1 MTKNTNN
8 TQLAGYKEF
17 VQSLE
22 KIGEALLDKYDL
34 AYENS
39 EIITEINNKDEAVD
53 MVICAA
59 DENGTRANTFGRIN
73 LKDLYKQV
81 QVELMKKIVLNLNGV
96 EPGEEFDCF
105 WDEDDYDM
113 TEDEFMVTLVEAQ
126 KTFNAKADHI
136 LQDAEIL
143 SEITGIPENTDKS
156 IREITKAYVNFFAK
170 EYKYFDQDVSFSPN
184 GFTVVAVYQCPED
197 SGMKNIR
204 YEININVNLIITKAL
219 CSKIAHE
226 DIMDF
231 VSKEIRQQLKT
242 GLNDFP
248 TVEWFNALKVKGF
261 ILKETFVKVEKF
273 FKKIAEEIV

>member
-1 MTKNTNN
+1 MTNTTNN
-8 TQLAGYKEF
+8 TRLAGYEEF
-17 VQSLE
+17 IQALE
-22 KIGEALLDKYDL
+22 KIGESLLSKYDL

-81 QVELMKKIVLNLNGV
+81 QVELMKKMVLNLNGF

-105 WDEDDYDM
+105 WNEDDYDM
-113 TEDEFMVTLVEAQ
+113 TEDEFMDTLVEAQ

-143 SEITGIPENTDKS
+143 FEITGIPENTDKS
-156 IREITKAYVNFFAK
+156 IREITKSYVKFFAK
-170 EYKYFDQDVSFSPN
+170 EYKYFNQDVSFSPN
-184 GFTVVAVYQCPED
+184 GFSVIAVYPCLED
-197 SGMKNIR
+197 SGMKNLS

-219 CSKIAHE
+219 YSKIAHE

-231 VSKEIRQQLKT
+231 VSKEIRQQLKA

-248 TVEWFNALKVKGF
+248 EEKKFNALEVKDF
-261 ILKETFVKVEKF
+261 ILKETFVKAEKF
-273 FKKIAEEIV
+273 FKKIAKEIV

>member
-1 MTKNTNN
+1 MTKNTKN
-8 TQLAGYKEF
+8 TQLAGYDEF
-17 VQSLE
+17 IQSLE
-22 KIGEALLDKYDL
+22 KIGEALLVKYDL
-34 AYENS
+34 LHENS

-59 DENGTRANTFGRIN
+59 DKNGIRANTFGRIN

-81 QVELMKKIVLNLNGV
+81 QVELMKKMVLNLNGF

-113 TEDEFMVTLVEAQ
+113 TEDEFMATLVEAQ

-143 SEITGIPENTDKS
+143 SEVTGIPENTDKS
-156 IREITKAYVNFFAK
+156 IREIAKAYVKFFAK
-170 EYKYFDQDVSFSPN
+170 EYKYFNQDVSFSPN
-184 GFTVVAVYQCPED
+184 GFIVIATYQCPED
-197 SGMKNIR
+197 SGMTNIR
-204 YEININVNLIITKAL
+204 YKINVNVNLIINKAL

-231 VSKEIRQQLKT
+231 VSKEIREQLKT
-242 GLNDFP
+242 GLNEFSA
-248 TVEWFNALKVKGF
+248 EEKFNALDVKDSE
-261 ILKETFVKVEKF
+261 LKETFVKAEKF
-273 FKKIAEEIV
+273 FKKIAKEIV